1 LGILQNKVT
10 EKDSQAIDF
19 TLARTKNLLLIFT
32 RNPELG
38 KGKRRLA
45 ATVGDKA
52 ALDIYTFLL
61 EHTVK
66 ITNTLYAEKT
76 VYYSE
81 EIWEKD
87 IWDTAIYKK
96 KVQSGVDLGDRMAN
110 AFLDGFNNGFDKII
124 IIGSDMLDLNK
135 EDLEHAFKTL
145 DANDYV
151 VGPAED
157 GGYYLLGMKKYNADL
172 FANKTWG
179 TDTVL
184 ADTLNT
190 LEGKKTALL
199 AVKNDVD
206 YYEDIKD
213 IPAFAPYLKHI

>member
-1 LGILQNKVT
+1 MGILQNKVT